1 MRAAI
6 SSAGFPSDTHQLVDA
21 CIARVRSAAN
31 LGDERVLPPLP
42 KLAPRR
48 DVVVF
53 TKSQTGVAAAAAPA
67 VGVVVVAAAA
77 APVARRPARRW
88 PLFMCA
94 FVASTAASAA
104 FIVSPAGHRPAVQR
118 ATSSARAHATTAAHA
133 ARAWLSS
140 VM

>member
-67 VGVVVVAAAA
+67 VRVVVAAAA
-77 APVARRPARRW
+77 APVARPPARRW
-88 PLFMCA
+88 PLFLCA

-104 FIVSPAGHRPAVQR
+104 LIVSPAGHRPAVQR

>member
-1 MRAAI
+1 
-6 SSAGFPSDTHQLVDA
+6 
-21 CIARVRSAAN
+21 
-31 LGDERVLPPLP
+31 
-42 KLAPRR
+42 
-48 DVVVF
+48 VF

-67 VGVVVVAAAA
+67 VGVVVAAAT

-104 FIVSPAGHRPAVQR
+104 LIVSPAGHRPAVQR

>member
-67 VGVVVVAAAA
+67 VRVVVAAAS

-88 PLFMCA
+88 PLFLCA

-104 FIVSPAGHRPAVQR
+104 FVVSPAGHRPAVQR